1 VTKIRVGVVF
11 GGKSGEHEVSIESAK
26 SVIEALDGN
35 KYDVIPIAIDKQ
47 GRWSAGE
54 RALRVLEGGWATL
67 HTPRTDANGMQT
79 ATPSSPAS
87 SAASM
92 GSSSEEVSQTVQTA
106 QASVIPERVMDSI
119 DVLFPVLHGSYGEDG
134 TVQGMFELL
143 DVPYVG
149 AGVAASSVGMDK
161 ILMKRMFAAM
171 GLPQVDYVYCT
182 RTEWETN
189 PTAVTTRVEERL
201 GYPCF
206 VKPANLGSSVGI
218 SKAKS
223 QAELHKA
230 IDTAAKYDRKVIV
243 EQGVD
248 VREVEVAVL
257 GNDTP
262 KASVPGEVIPCNEF
276 YDYRAKYLDGES
288 TLMIPAPISDE
299 LTEEIR
305 RLAVEAY
312 KAIDCS
318 GLARVDFF
326 IEKGTDRVL
335 LNEIN
340 TMPGFT
346 KFSMYPKLWEATGVR
361 YAALIDQLLSYAIER
376 AGERRR
382 SQIEF
387 DV

>member
-1 VTKIRVGVVF
+1 MTRIRVGVVF

-26 SVIEALDGN
+26 SVIEALDRN
-35 KYDVIPIAIDKQ
+35 KYDVMPIAIDKQ

-54 RALRVLEGGWATL
+54 RARRVLEGGWATL
-67 HTPRTDANGMQT
+67 QAPRTNGNVVTEGNTGDDVFAGSVPEQGLQT
-79 ATPSSPAS
+79 GQP
-87 SAASM
+87 
-92 GSSSEEVSQTVQTA
+92 
-106 QASVIPERVMDSI
+106 SVIPEHVMESI

-143 DVPYVG
+143 NVPYVG

-161 ILMKRMFAAM
+161 VLMKRMFAAV

-182 RTEWETN
+182 RNEWETD
-189 PTAVTTRVEERL
+189 PSMVTKNVETRL

-218 SKAKS
+218 SKVKS
-223 QAELHKA
+223 QAELRNA
-230 IDTAAKYDRKVIV
+230 IDLAAKYDRKIII
-243 EQGVD
+243 EQGLN

-257 GNDTP
+257 GNDAP
-262 KASVPGEVIPCNEF
+262 KASVPGEVIPSNEF

-305 RLAVEAY
+305 RLAIQAY

-326 IEKGTDRVL
+326 VEKDTQRVL
-335 LNEIN
+335 INEIN

-346 KFSMYPKLWEATGVR
+346 KFSMYPKLWEATGVA
-361 YAALIDQLLSYAIER
+361 YSELIGKLLAYAIER
-376 AGERRR
+376 AEERRR

>member
-1 VTKIRVGVVF
+1 MGVVF

-26 SVIEALDGN
+26 SVIEALDRN
-35 KYDVIPIAIDKQ
+35 KYDVMPIAIDKQ

-67 HTPRTDANGMQT
+67 QAPRTNGNVVTEENEGDDVFTDSAPEQGLQT
-79 ATPSSPAS
+79 GQP
-87 SAASM
+87 
-92 GSSSEEVSQTVQTA
+92 
-106 QASVIPERVMDSI
+106 SVIPEHVMESI

-143 DVPYVG
+143 NVPYVG

-161 ILMKRMFAAM
+161 VLMKRMFAAV

-182 RTEWETN
+182 RNEWETD
-189 PTAVTTRVEERL
+189 PSTVTKRVEERL

-223 QAELHKA
+223 QAELCKA
-230 IDTAAKYDRKVIV
+230 IDLAAKYDRKIII
-243 EQGVD
+243 EQGVN

-257 GNDTP
+257 GNDAP
-262 KASVPGEVIPCNEF
+262 KASVPGEVIPSNEF

-305 RLAVEAY
+305 RLAIQAY

-326 IEKGTDRVL
+326 VEQDTKRVL

-346 KFSMYPKLWEATGVR
+346 KFSMYPKLWEATGVA
-361 YAALIDQLLSYAIER
+361 YSELIDKLLVYAIER
-376 AGERRR
+376 AEERRR

-387 DV
+387 EV

>member
-1 VTKIRVGVVF
+1 MVTRIRVGVVF

-26 SVIEALDGN
+26 SVIEALDRN
-35 KYDVIPIAIDKQ
+35 KYDVMPIAIDKQ

-54 RALRVLEGGWATL
+54 RARRVLEGGWATL
-67 HTPRTDANGMQT
+67 QAPRTNGNVVTEGNTGDDVFAGSVPEQGLQT
-79 ATPSSPAS
+79 GQP
-87 SAASM
+87 
-92 GSSSEEVSQTVQTA
+92 
-106 QASVIPERVMDSI
+106 SVIPEHVMESI

-143 DVPYVG
+143 NVPYVG

-161 ILMKRMFAAM
+161 VLMKRMFAAV

-182 RTEWETN
+182 RNEWETD
-189 PTAVTTRVEERL
+189 PSMVTKNVETRL

-218 SKAKS
+218 SKVKS
-223 QAELHKA
+223 QAELRNA
-230 IDTAAKYDRKVIV
+230 IDLAAKYDRKIII
-243 EQGVD
+243 EQGLN

-257 GNDTP
+257 GNDAP
-262 KASVPGEVIPCNEF
+262 KASVPGEVIPSNEF

-305 RLAVEAY
+305 RLAIQAY

-326 IEKGTDRVL
+326 VEKDTQRVL
-335 LNEIN
+335 INEIN

-346 KFSMYPKLWEATGVR
+346 KFSMYPKLWEATGVA
-361 YAALIDQLLSYAIER
+361 YSELIGKLLAYAIER
-376 AGERRR
+376 AEERRR

>member
-1 VTKIRVGVVF
+1 MGVVF

-26 SVIEALDGN
+26 SVIEALDRN
-35 KYDVIPIAIDKQ
+35 KYDVMPIAIDKQ

-54 RALRVLEGGWATL
+54 RARRVLEGGWATL
-67 HTPRTDANGMQT
+67 QAPRTNGNVVTEGNTGDDVFAGSVPEQGLQT
-79 ATPSSPAS
+79 GQP
-87 SAASM
+87 
-92 GSSSEEVSQTVQTA
+92 
-106 QASVIPERVMDSI
+106 SVIPEHVMESI

-143 DVPYVG
+143 NVPYVG

-161 ILMKRMFAAM
+161 VLMKRMFAAV

-182 RTEWETN
+182 RNEWETD
-189 PTAVTTRVEERL
+189 PSMVTKNVETRL

-218 SKAKS
+218 SKVKS
-223 QAELHKA
+223 QAELRNA
-230 IDTAAKYDRKVIV
+230 IDLAAKYDRKIII
-243 EQGVD
+243 EQGLN

-257 GNDTP
+257 GNDAP
-262 KASVPGEVIPCNEF
+262 KASVPGEVIPSNEF

-305 RLAVEAY
+305 RLAIQAY

-326 IEKGTDRVL
+326 VEKDTQRVL
-335 LNEIN
+335 INEIN

-346 KFSMYPKLWEATGVR
+346 KFSMYPKLWEATGVA
-361 YAALIDQLLSYAIER
+361 YSELIDKLLAYAIER
-376 AGERRR
+376 AEERRR

>member
-1 VTKIRVGVVF
+1 MGVVF

-26 SVIEALDGN
+26 SVIEALDRN
-35 KYDVIPIAIDKQ
+35 KYDVMPIAIDKQ

-54 RALRVLEGGWATL
+54 RARRVLEGGWATL
-67 HTPRTDANGMQT
+67 QAPRTNGNVVTEGNTGDDVFAGSVPEQGLQT
-79 ATPSSPAS
+79 GQP
-87 SAASM
+87 
-92 GSSSEEVSQTVQTA
+92 
-106 QASVIPERVMDSI
+106 SVIPEHVMESI

-143 DVPYVG
+143 NVPYVG

-161 ILMKRMFAAM
+161 VLMKRMFAAV

-182 RTEWETN
+182 RNEWETD
-189 PTAVTTRVEERL
+189 PSMVTKNVETRL

-218 SKAKS
+218 SKVKS
-223 QAELHKA
+223 QAELRNA
-230 IDTAAKYDRKVIV
+230 IDLAAKYDRKIII
-243 EQGVD
+243 EQGVN

-257 GNDTP
+257 GNDAP
-262 KASVPGEVIPCNEF
+262 KASVPGEVIPSNEF

-305 RLAVEAY
+305 RLAIQAY

-326 IEKGTDRVL
+326 VEKDTQRVL
-335 LNEIN
+335 INEIN

-346 KFSMYPKLWEATGVR
+346 KFSMYPKLWEATGVA
-361 YAALIDQLLSYAIER
+361 YSELIGKLLAYAIER
-376 AGERRR
+376 AEERRR